1 MIAVP
6 ERVRTAVQWEQA
18 EEDNW
23 EAGLRIIVNHFKELK
38 QVSYHILDSNTLCHW
53 VTNICSGNFIGG
65 VAW

>member
-38 QVSYHILDSNTLCHW
+38 QVS
-53 VTNICSGNFIGG
+53 
-65 VAW
+65 